1 MAQKIATNHVVWCKV
16 SEKRVGEGMDITLDG
31 NDPLPLSSLL
41 RKTIIQS
48 STLQYDPICFA
59 LIFNWTNQHAFL
71 ISGHDTA
78 DWRAR
83 K

>member
-31 NDPLPLSSLL
+31 NDPLPALCYVKLL
-41 RKTIIQS
+41 QS

-71 ISGHDTA
+71 ISGHDNA
-78 DWRAR
+78 DWRTR
-83 K
+83 E